1 MDALRPTEGH
11 TDVRRLVALLIA
23 TAAIAVLP
31 ASAAMAGVLVQ
42 SAPSCSAQTL
52 SQPFA
57 RWLDP
62 LSYTLAPGGGFEA
75 GGPAWKLSGNAA
87 VVAGNEPFYVRA
99 KSDTRSLRL
108 PSGSSV
114 TSPVMCVGLAH
125 PTIRMFT
132 KVSGGVP
139 LLSSLRIEALVE
151 DNLGLIKSLPV
162 LAVPLGSQWAPTL
175 PGLLVA
181 NLLPLLPGDMTP
193 IAFKITAVGPGTWSV
208 DDVYVD
214 PWGHR

>member
-1 MDALRPTEGH
+1 M
-11 TDVRRLVALLIA
+11 RRLAALLLT
-23 TAAIAVLP
+23 TAAAAVLP
-31 ASAAMAGVLVQ
+31 ASAATAGVLVQ
-42 SAPSCSAQTL
+42 SAPSCADQAT

-62 LSYTLAPGGGFEA
+62 LTYTLAPGGDFEA
-75 GGPAWKLSGNAA
+75 GGPAWTLSGNAA
-87 VVAGNEPFYVRA
+87 VVAGNEPYDVGGTG
-99 KSDTRSLRL
+99 DTRSLRL
-108 PSGSSV
+108 PSGSSA
-114 TSPVMCVGLAH
+114 TSPVMCVGLTY
-125 PTIRMFT
+125 PTVRMFT

-139 LLSSLRIEALVE
+139 LLSSLRINALVE
-151 DNLGLIKSLPV
+151 DNLGLIKSVPV

-193 IAFKITAVGPGTWSV
+193 IALKITAVGPGTWSV

-214 PWGHR
+214 PWGAR

>member
-1 MDALRPTEGH
+1 MRCGRPKDH
-11 TDVRRLVALLIA
+11 TDVRRLAALLLV
-23 TAAIAVLP
+23 TAAAALS
-31 ASAAMAGVLVQ
+31 ASAATAGVLVQ
-42 SAPSCSAQTL
+42 SATSCDDQAL
-52 SQPFA
+52 SQPFV

-62 LSYTLAPGGGFEA
+62 LSYTVAPGGGFEA
-75 GGPAWKLSGNAA
+75 GGPAWKLAGNAA
-87 VVAGNEPFYVRA
+87 VVAGNEPYYVGG
-99 KSDTRSLRL
+99 KDHTRSLRL

-125 PTIRMFT
+125 PTVRMFT

-162 LAVPLGSQWAPTL
+162 LAVPLGSQWGPTL

-181 NLLPLLPGDMTP
+181 NLLPLLPGDRTP
-193 IAFKITAVGPGTWSV
+193 IAFRITAVGPGTWSV